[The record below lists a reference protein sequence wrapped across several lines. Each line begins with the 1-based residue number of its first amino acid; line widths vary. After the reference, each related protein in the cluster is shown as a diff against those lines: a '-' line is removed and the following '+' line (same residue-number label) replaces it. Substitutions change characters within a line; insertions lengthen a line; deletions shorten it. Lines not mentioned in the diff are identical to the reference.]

1 MNINWSNELQALDRV
16 EPTRDLWKDA
26 IARAA
31 EPRRQA
37 HLDLRERSWLRPRR
51 RRIVALGVALG
62 ISGLAAVVVVA
73 LGAISAGPAYAVTTN
88 PDGTI
93 TITLSQFSA
102 LPALNQELVQE
113 GLPLRAVPATADCPF
128 NPSQGLPTGPRGPG
142 LAPTDTI
149 TIGTSEI
156 ASEGGV
162 GVIGVSQAATPGR
175 LLMMEAGVPAD
186 AVPSCINSAAF
197 GPP

>member
-1 MNINWSNELQALDRV
+1 MNVSWSNELQALNRV
-16 EPTRDLWKDA
+16 GPMRDLWADA

-31 EPRRQA
+31 APRRQTR
-37 HLDLRERSWLRPRR
+37 LDPRGLGWLRDSRT
-51 RRIVALGVALG
+51 VLLGTVLGVA
-62 ISGLAAVVVVA
+62 SLAAAVVVA
-73 LGAISAGPAYAVTTN
+73 LGAFSTGAAYAVTTN

-93 TITLSQFSA
+93 TITLNQFSA
-102 LPALNQELVQE
+102 LPALNRELAQE
-113 GLPLRAVPATADCPF
+113 GLPLEAVPATPDCPF
-128 NPSQGLPTGPRGPG
+128 NPVQGLPTGQRRPG

-162 GVIGVSQAATPGR
+162 DVIGVSQAATPGR
-175 LLMMEAGVPAD
+175 LLMMDAGVPAD

>member
-1 MNINWSNELQALDRV
+1 MNNWSDELRALDGV
-16 EPTRDLWKDA
+16 GPTQDLWPDVL
-26 IARAA
+26 ARAA
-31 EPRRQA
+31 APRQQA
-37 HLDLRERSWLRPRR
+37 RFSFRDRGWMQSRR
-51 RRIVALGVALG
+51 GRIVLFGAVAG
-62 ISGLAAVVVVA
+62 IASLAAAVVVA
-73 LGAISAGPAYAVTTN
+73 LGVFSAGAAYAVTTN
-88 PDGTI
+88 PDGTV
-93 TITLSQFSA
+93 TVTLSQFSA
-102 LPALNQELVQE
+102 LPALNHEFAQE
-113 GLPLRAVPATADCPF
+113 GLPLKAVPATADCPF
-128 NPSQGLPTGPRGPG
+128 NPARGLNPGPRGPG

-175 LLMMEAGVPAD
+175 LLMMDVGVRAD